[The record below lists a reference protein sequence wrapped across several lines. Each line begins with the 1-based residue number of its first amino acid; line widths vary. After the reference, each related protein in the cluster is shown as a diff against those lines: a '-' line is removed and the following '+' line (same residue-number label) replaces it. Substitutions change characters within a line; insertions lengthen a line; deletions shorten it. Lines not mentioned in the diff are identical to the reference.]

1 MLPQEAPVMF
11 KLFLALPLL
20 TSLAAAQSLR
30 TVDNPSGGHV
40 TYGIFDQDST
50 KQAAMVDML
59 RKVHANFGDKPQI
72 GQFFESKQGET
83 VGTFFTVTAKKQNN
97 KPVAGM
103 ILVTMPNGL
112 KPSAACLYDDASRF
126 SSTRPALMKL
136 LIASVTGNSSSDAG
150 GSDQP
155 SVSRA
160 HVSGRP
166 GPVGQLHRVVA
177 PDNSASMQV
186 PEGWRVKNG
195 SGGGQLAVEG
205 PRGESMALGIVNG
218 NIYDPTNPQAR
229 TMIQYLSRGSAPY
242 SVCPYSR
249 DLVAIYKCV
258 SQQQRQ
264 RMRMSPIASF
274 KVNNY
279 QNIGASQYLQQNAVV
294 DADIDFGDGKGVM
307 RANIQL
313 GTMTVGNQYSLFVG
327 QVNVPESIA
336 DQEWSTVMA
345 AAKTYSQNQG
355 VVQGQ
360 INVQLDNQRATFDAQ
375 QERHRAQVAQGDA
388 STAAFN
394 AHNDQLDRQS
404 KSFQN
409 LTLDQSVL
417 EDTHENARGTIT
429 NNTADAYV
437 KANPDRYRI
446 VPQQDWIKGQDY

>member
-11 KLFLALPLL
+11 KFILFLPIL
-20 TSLAAAQSLR
+20 TTFAAAQSLR
-30 TVDNPSGGHV
+30 TVNNPSGGHV

-103 ILVTMPNGL
+103 ILVTMPAGL

-126 SSTRPALMKL
+126 NSTRPALMKL
-136 LIASVTGNSSSDAG
+136 LIASVTGNSSNDSGVSDE
-150 GSDQP
+150 P
-155 SVSRA
+155 SANRTRSA
-160 HVSGRP
+160 GRP
-166 GPVGQLHRVVA
+166 GPVAQLHRVSA
-177 PDNSASMQV
+177 PDGSASMQI
-186 PEGWRVKNG
+186 PDGWRVMNG

-205 PRGESMALGIVNG
+205 PHGENMAMGIVNG

-229 TMIQYLSRGSAPY
+229 NMIQYMSRGNTPH
-242 SVCPYSR
+242 SVCPFSR

-279 QNIGASQYLQQNAVV
+279 QNLGQSQYLQQNAVV

-313 GTMTVGNQYSLFVG
+313 GTTTVGNQYSLFVG

-336 DQEWSTVMA
+336 DQEWPTVMA

-360 INVQLDNQRATFDAQ
+360 INQQISNQNSWFENQ
-375 QERHRAQVAQGDA
+375 QSQHRAQVAQGDA

-394 AHNDQLDRQS
+394 AHNDQIDRQS
-404 KSFQN
+404 KTFQN

-417 EDTHENARGTIT
+417 EDSQENARGTIT